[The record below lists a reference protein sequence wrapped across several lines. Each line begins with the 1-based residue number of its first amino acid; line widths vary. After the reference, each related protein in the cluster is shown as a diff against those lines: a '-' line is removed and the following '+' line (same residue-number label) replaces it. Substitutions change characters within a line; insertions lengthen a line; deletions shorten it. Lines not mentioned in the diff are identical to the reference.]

1 MWDNWLLARLV
12 SSAISEII
20 SVKTT
25 SEPPTFEKK
34 KTEQK
39 ATSKTQMYKYPMLF
53 ALNVNH
59 CFKCVMEMWDCSAH
73 WCQNTQLTEWLFPC
87 HTVVTQRL
95 MAWDLRPGSPGLWAR
110 QNTAAQTEETRLKL
124 SSSPR
129 PGFLAL
135 VCLSAVYSD
144 TESDATQF
152 LWIPSVSGS
161 QALFSLLTEPRSS
174 AGDYVSPQA
183 PGRVQR
189 HQKNVQ
195 CPAGMQK
202 TSHLWDP
209 MSGSPEAAGV
219 CPLVA
224 PLILISQKKPVLA
237 TGGAVHFSQISS
249 R

>member
-1 MWDNWLLARLV
+1 MAV
-12 SSAISEII
+12 SLPHCGHT
-20 SVKTT
+20 KTDGLGPEAG
-25 SEPPTFEKK
+25 EPGALS
-34 KTEQK
+34 K
-39 ATSKTQMYKYPMLF
+39 AE
-53 ALNVNH
+53 H
-59 CFKCVMEMWDCSAH
+59 
-73 WCQNTQLTEWLFPC
+73 
-87 HTVVTQRL
+87 
-95 MAWDLRPGSPGLWAR
+95 
-110 QNTAAQTEETRLKL
+110 
-124 SSSPR
+124 SSPNR
-129 PGFLAL
+129 RKETKTVILSKAGFLAL

-183 PGRVQR
+183 PGRVQG

-195 CPAGMQK
+195 CPAGMRK

-209 MSGSPEAAGV
+209 MSGNPEAAGV

-224 PLILISQKKPVLA
+224 PLILISQKKPALA
-237 TGGAVHFSQISS
+237 TGGAVHFSPISS